1 MGTVLDTPPATNAS
15 RRWWKVPM
23 AAAVVLAFANLLLW
37 QWAEQRRMV
46 DQEHLFQARADL
58 LVRALNEQLAHD
70 ADALRAIRGFAQAG
84 GTPDPGLWRDFLD
97 SLDARSRY
105 PGVMSFQF
113 IPRVDAIDRA
123 DFDRRARLQGRPP
136 LWDLQGGRGGTPRKA
151 ESYFPVLL
159 LEPTEPVVLSFDAS
173 SRPGLW
179 EQTQR
184 PAAEQGDV
192 RLGAPL
198 NPMEAPELLAL
209 PLYAAFYQAGA
220 PPETPEARKAA
231 LRGFVALLLEVNDLF
246 KDVPDGSQLDL
257 VVRDGGPE
265 SPVLYRRTADP
276 VPGPDF
282 LHTET
287 LQVLGRTWTVEI
299 RPTAWWNSLGRAAS
313 WQILGSGVAISLGL
327 LAALAGLARARGRAL
342 ALADRMTEEL
352 RATNRTLLELAT
364 TDPLTGL
371 LNRRAM
377 EVRATEEDSRAAREM
392 TPVSVV
398 LLDVDF
404 FKHVNDKYGHEMGD
418 VVLRN
423 LGAFIRENT
432 RATDHAARI
441 GGEEFLLLLSHT
453 DEAGAL
459 VKAEQFRAGIEA
471 MVHQLGET
479 RIKAT
484 SSFGVAVAAAG
495 VGISVAKLQAR
506 ADKALYRAKE
516 KGRNRVELWTP
527 PAPGEDAGKPE

>member
-1 MGTVLDTPPATNAS
+1 MGTIIPNAAAAS
-15 RRWWKVPM
+15 APRRWWTVPLV
-23 AAAVVLAFANLLLW
+23 AAGILALANLLLW
-37 QWAEQRRMV
+37 QWAEERRRV
-46 DQEHLFQARADL
+46 SQEHVFQARADL
-58 LVRALNEQLAHD
+58 LIQALNEQLNHD

-105 PGVMSFQF
+105 PGVMSFQL
-113 IPRVDAIDRA
+113 IPRVDAMDVA
-123 DFDRRARLQGRPP
+123 DFNRRAKAQDRPL
-136 LWDLQGGRGGTPRKA
+136 LWDMQGGRGRLLRKA

-159 LEPTEPVVLSFDAS
+159 LEPTEPGVLSFDVS

-192 RLGAPL
+192 RLGAPI
-198 NPMEAPELLAL
+198 NPMEAPDVVAL

-246 KDVPDGSQLDL
+246 KDVPDAGSLDL
-257 VVRDGGPE
+257 VVRDGGPDA
-265 SPVLYRRTADP
+265 PILYHRTAGKE
-276 VPGPDF
+276 PGPDF
-282 LHTET
+282 LHAEQ
-287 LQVLGRTWTVEI
+287 LMVMGRAWTVEI
-299 RPTAWWNSLGRAAS
+299 RPTAWWNRLGRGES
-313 WQILGSGVAISLGL
+313 WGILGSGVAISLGL

-342 ALADRMTEEL
+342 ALADRMTLEL
-352 RATNRTLLELAT
+352 RETNRTLLELAT

-377 EVRATEEDSRAAREM
+377 EVRATEEDSRAARENL
-392 TPVSVV
+392 PVAVV

-423 LGAFIRENT
+423 LGAFLRENT
-432 RATDHAARI
+432 RVTDHAARI
-441 GGEEFLLLLSHT
+441 GGEEFMLLLSNT
-453 DEAGAL
+453 DAAGAL
-459 VKAEQFRAGIEA
+459 SLAEHLREGVEA
-471 MVHQLGET
+471 LQHRLGET

-484 SSFGVAVAAAG
+484 SSFGVAVAAPGQG
-495 VGISVAKLQAR
+495 VPIAKLQGR
-506 ADKALYRAKE
+506 ADKALYKAKE
-516 KGRNRVELWTP
+516 NGRNRVELWVP
-527 PAPGEDAGKPE
+527 PPME